1 MGDKR
6 WYVHCKI
13 IILAWEVEISKS
25 LGVSSYWKRG
35 NGVEDGFRNQG
46 TTKGTTKAM
55 SLHMVSMQ
63 GKLRGE

>member
-46 TTKGTTKAM
+46 TTKAM